1 MLTKTL
7 QTTRQGFDKIPTPAK
22 IIIYSGIAVVVTTLT
37 ADLEVLTGWW
47 VKYLSIGLGIIAN
60 LIAWL
65 LLSLKGE

>member
-1 MLTKTL
+1 MRLL
-7 QTTRQGFDKIPTPAK
+7 ENTRQGFDKIPTPAK

-37 ADLEVLTGWW
+37 SDLEGISGWW

-65 LLSLKGE
+65 LLSLKND